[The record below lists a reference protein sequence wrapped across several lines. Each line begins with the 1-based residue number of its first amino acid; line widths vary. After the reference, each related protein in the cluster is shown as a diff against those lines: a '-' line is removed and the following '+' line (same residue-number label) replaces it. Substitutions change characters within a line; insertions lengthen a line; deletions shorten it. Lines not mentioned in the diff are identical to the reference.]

1 MPDLQDKDV
10 QRVTKKMQFAFR
22 SKKPPV
28 TPPKP
33 SKPQM
38 MVEEP
43 QKPLKPY
50 EEPAG
55 EDEEELPDLSDKEVQ
70 AVTKKMQFAFRSKKS
85 PKAKVEVP
93 ASDPALPVSVPAVP
107 VSVPAVPLPVSV
119 PATAVLL
126 KLADEKSSSPEK
138 SERISE
144 AKSVSSQ
151 RSSSTE
157 EKSSADRSTAES
169 EKSSV
174 NRSTADKSSGRSSA
188 AADRSSDDK
197 STADRSTAEKQS
209 IGEEEEMP
217 DLQDKDVQRVTQ
229 KMQFA
234 FRSKKSPQPPAEAII
249 KTDKEEIKISFPR
262 EYPLEEKIALEK
274 SYSKE
279 NITEPGK

>member
-1 MPDLQDKDV
+1 M
-10 QRVTKKMQFAFR
+10 
-22 SKKPPV
+22 
-28 TPPKP
+28 
-33 SKPQM
+33 
-38 MVEEP
+38 
-43 QKPLKPY
+43 
-50 EEPAG
+50 G
-55 EDEEELPDLSDKEVQ
+55 
-70 AVTKKMQFAFRSKKS
+70 
-85 PKAKVEVP
+85 
-93 ASDPALPVSVPAVP
+93 
-107 VSVPAVPLPVSV
+107 VSV

-157 EKSSADRSTAES
+157 EKSS
-169 EKSSV
+169 
-174 NRSTADKSSGRSSA
+174 
-188 AADRSSDDK
+188 
-197 STADRSTAEKQS
+197 ADRSTAEKQS

-279 NITEPGK
+279 KKS

>member
-1 MPDLQDKDV
+1 MFIDNGKEVHKVPAEEEMPDIQ
-10 QRVTKKMQFAFR
+10 
-22 SKKPPV
+22 
-28 TPPKP
+28 
-33 SKPQM
+33 
-38 MVEEP
+38 
-43 QKPLKPY
+43 
-50 EEPAG
+50 
-55 EDEEELPDLSDKEVQ
+55 DKEVQ
-70 AVTKKMQFAFRSKKS
+70 AVTKKIQFAFRSKKS
-85 PKAKVEVP
+85 PKPKVP
-93 ASDPALPVSVPAVP
+93 DSPSAVP

-151 RSSSTE
+151 KSSSTE

-169 EKSSV
+169 EKSSID
-174 NRSTADKSSGRSSA
+174 RSTADKSSARSSA
-188 AADRSSDDK
+188 DRSTADR

-209 IGEEEEMP
+209 IGEDEEMP

-249 KTDKEEIKISFPR
+249 KTDKEETKISFPR

-279 NITEPGK
+279 NIAGE

>member
-1 MPDLQDKDV
+1 MCSSRIIQTLEIFLIFYPPLENSTTRIAIPAGEEKEEEEEMPDLQDKDV

-43 QKPLKPY
+43 QKPLKPS

-55 EDEEELPDLSDKEVQ
+55 EDEVEELPDLQDKEVQ

-93 ASDPALPVSVPAVP
+93 VSDPAVPA

-151 RSSSTE
+151 KSSSTE
-157 EKSSADRSTAES
+157 EKSSADR
-169 EKSSV
+169 
-174 NRSTADKSSGRSSA
+174 
-188 AADRSSDDK
+188 
-197 STADRSTAEKQS
+197 
-209 IGEEEEMP
+209 
-217 DLQDKDVQRVTQ
+217 
-229 KMQFA
+229 
-234 FRSKKSPQPPAEAII
+234 
-249 KTDKEEIKISFPR
+249 
-262 EYPLEEKIALEK
+262 
-274 SYSKE
+274 
-279 NITEPGK
+279 

>member
-1 MPDLQDKDV
+1 MYSLLENSTTCIAIPSGKEEEEEEEMPDLQDKDV

-38 MVEEP
+38 VEEQ
-43 QKPLKPY
+43 QKPLKPSEELQKPLKS

-85 PKAKVEVP
+85 PKTKVEVP
-93 ASDPALPVSVPAVP
+93 VSDPAVPA

-157 EKSSADRSTAES
+157 EKSSADR
-169 EKSSV
+169 
-174 NRSTADKSSGRSSA
+174 
-188 AADRSSDDK
+188 
-197 STADRSTAEKQS
+197 
-209 IGEEEEMP
+209 
-217 DLQDKDVQRVTQ
+217 
-229 KMQFA
+229 
-234 FRSKKSPQPPAEAII
+234 
-249 KTDKEEIKISFPR
+249 
-262 EYPLEEKIALEK
+262 
-274 SYSKE
+274 
-279 NITEPGK
+279 